1 MKKGYNPTPYIQY
14 AQLEDLHTSADWKRW
29 AESNIKMLFE
39 WEDEIHPWELVRL
52 VSIWQGHF
60 PAVAPRKLL
69 EQIGEEIGDAIV
81 SQLSVKEKMVSTIF
95 SVDPENAGK
104 DRLISG
110 KEYAGVGTEL
120 KALLGY
126 GDPRTIDGGA
136 VGFFNKWE
144 PKERL
149 IETFYRYPA
158 MERARILHD
167 ITSEIWI
174 NRRDNKSTA
183 AFPRN
188 EANPWGIDEAEVKAA
203 AMELYKKGDTVGN
216 KKGSAVKALYE
227 ACPALKRDIENGTAS
242 LTKDPDL
249 HKMVERIRDSIRK

>member
-1 MKKGYNPTPYIQY
+1 MKNEYNPTPYIQY

-52 VSIWQGHF
+52 VSIWQGYF

-81 SQLSVKEKMVSTIF
+81 SQLSVKEKMVRTIF

-126 GDPRTIDGGA
+126 EDPRTIDGGA

-149 IETFYRYPA
+149 IETFYRYPG
-158 MERARILHD
+158 MERARVLHD
-167 ITSEIWI
+167 IAAEIRT
-174 NRRDNKSTA
+174 NQRDNKSAA
-183 AFPRN
+183 AFPQTKP
-188 EANPWGIDEAEVKAA
+188 NPWGIDEAEVKAA
-203 AMELYKKGDTVGN
+203 AMELYKRGDTVNN
-216 KKGSAVKALYE
+216 KKGSAVKAIKD
-227 ACPALKRDIENGTAS
+227 ACHALARDIDSGAISET
-242 LTKDPDL
+242 TDPDL
-249 HKMVERIRDSIRK
+249 RRLIGRIRDSIRK